1 MLGIFNFYD
10 QGIPQTREGLYLLS
24 AHEELQI
31 LLQLGS
37 PTAQTLLTVI
47 TFSSIVPSLK
57 MVNITLLF
65 IKMAYLFKII
75 NIQSGHYACM
85 KFNTQIIYVGSL

>member
-1 MLGIFNFYD
+1 MLN
-10 QGIPQTREGLYLLS
+10 

-31 LLQLGS
+31 LLQQGS

-47 TFSSIVPSLK
+47 TFSSIAPSLK

-75 NIQSGHYACM
+75 NIQSSHYAYI
-85 KFNTQIIYVGSL
+85 KFNTQMIYVGSL

>member
-1 MLGIFNFYD
+1 M
-10 QGIPQTREGLYLLS
+10 LS

-85 KFNTQIIYVGSL
+85 KFNTQIDLMWLYTWLILKPSRSLENCVRGR